1 MLAHLS
7 CRPRHALDA
16 LWCRCSLTVEYCGYA
31 GLVPGTLEV
40 DKNDMKHVLESWIRI
55 LTIL

>member
-7 CRPRHALDA
+7 CRPRHTLDA